1 MLIGAYPD
9 RECDSHETEAKRE
22 WIMIVKIEIVLL
34 FLMVFVSFADA
45 QEDEILKVDD
55 MVFCTGIENRVPIEG
70 GREFPNT
77 VGKVYCF
84 TKITGAV
91 DATAIDH
98 VWYYNDEEKAR
109 VTLPVVS
116 GSWRTWSSKN
126 MLEGWT
132 GRWRVDVL
140 TPEGKLLRS
149 SEFLIEAE
157 VKEEVEGK
165 AKEESEEE

>member
-1 MLIGAYPD
+1 
-9 RECDSHETEAKRE
+9 
-22 WIMIVKIEIVLL
+22 MIVKIEIVL
-34 FLMVFVSFADA
+34 FALMLLMSFAGA
-45 QEDEILKVDD
+45 QETEILKVDD
-55 MVFCTGIENRVPIEG
+55 MVFCTGIENRVPVGG
-70 GREFPNT
+70 GREFPNA

-84 TKITGAV
+84 TRITGAV

-116 GSWRTWSSKN
+116 ESWRTWSSKN

-140 TPEGKLLRS
+140 TSEGKLLRS
-149 SEFLIEAE
+149 SEFLIEA
-157 VKEEVEGK
+157 KTDEE
-165 AKEESEEE
+165 